1 MTFLN
6 TTLLLLGAGLAL
18 GPIIIHLLNRRRYR
32 IIDWAAADFLL
43 ESFKKTK
50 RRIRLEQLL
59 LLAMRVGGV
68 GMMGLA
74 LARPFVP
81 DQSLAALLGT
91 QARSDHVVI
100 LDDSYSMSQTLG
112 SSTIFARARD
122 ALLQISDRVRPEDT
136 FAVLLTSRTS
146 NGSAPSSILHPP
158 SSLTDR
164 AAFKRDAS
172 ALSPSD
178 FSTDLVPSLQAALD
192 IFANSS
198 NPEKRLYILTD
209 CRRRDW
215 TDENGRRVRGLLEKL
230 DKKVARALLMD
241 FGVADAANLS
251 ITDFTCAE
259 KHVVQN
265 LRARFRATVV
275 NRGPQP
281 ALNVPVTFQVE
292 QASSLLAGHQSQA
305 GGLRHIAALPPRIL
319 DHLGPGES
327 ATLDFSYVFRRSA
340 GILPASFSP
349 SAHDNNSAGRMPA
362 LQTAVSVSLPADALL
377 PDNAAHLALDVR
389 DGVPVLIV
397 NGAPDPEPYINET
410 DHLVAA
416 LNPGGKGLGGWRP
429 TVITDRDLPAAQFD
443 KFDLIVLANVA
454 TVPRAKLAEL
464 EARVRNGGSVV
475 IFLGDRVD
483 RAFYNTA
490 LFKDGAGL
498 LPGKLGVIE
507 GDPNNPEKFFRF
519 KVEPGAHPLQ
529 VALGGELAPL
539 LAGVHV
545 RAFVPIERV
554 GRASRTASHD
564 ENDRAGRPVH
574 SVVLASF
581 SDRAN
586 SPALI
591 EHRFGNGRV
600 LVFGSTANARWH
612 DWPGNPSYPVFVNE
626 LCNLLSRASAQD
638 RTARVGAD
646 IERVVEPQFLDGSVT
661 LKTPR
666 YPEQPA
672 VRLTPQP
679 VGEQMR
685 VRHSDAGRAGV
696 YEMTL
701 EGHGEQ
707 RADVFARNVD
717 PAEGDLAK
725 ADPAAIAAALGDAPV
740 RLMPNL
746 ATAELDLREQ
756 SRGKEFWKYV
766 LIALLAVLVVEQTL
780 ARRFTHYA

>member
-1 MTFLN
+1 
-6 TTLLLLGAGLAL
+6 
-18 GPIIIHLLNRRRYR
+18 RYR

-91 QARSDHVVI
+91 QARSDHVIV

-112 SSTIFARARD
+112 SSTIFTRARD
-122 ALLQISDRVRPEDT
+122 AVLQIADRVQPEDT
-136 FAVLLTSRTS
+136 FAVLLTSA
-146 NGSAPSSILHPP
+146 NVGGASAPRPLFAPAH
-158 SSLTDR
+158 LTDR
-164 AAFKRDAS
+164 AAFKRDAT
-172 ALSPSD
+172 ALTPSD
-178 FSTDLVPSLQAALD
+178 YSTDLVPSLQAALD
-192 IFANSS
+192 IFANSA

-215 TDENGRRVRGLLEKL
+215 TDENGRRIRGLLEKL
-230 DKKVARALLMD
+230 DKKVARAFLMD
-241 FGVADAANLS
+241 FGAADAANLS
-251 ITDFTCAE
+251 ITEFTCAE

-275 NRGPQP
+275 NRGSQP
-281 ALNVPVTFQVE
+281 ALNVPVTF
-292 QASSLLAGHQSQA
+292 AA
-305 GGLRHIAALPPRIL
+305 RDAALPPRIL
-319 DHLGPGES
+319 DRLGPGES
-327 ATLDFSYVFRRSA
+327 ATLDFSYVFRSA
-340 GILPASFSP
+340 QHSNTPT
-349 SAHDNNSAGRMPA
+349 
-362 LQTAVSVSLPADALL
+362 LQHSISTAVSITLPADALA

-389 DGVPVLIV
+389 DGVSALIV

-410 DHLVAA
+410 DYLVAA
-416 LNPGGKGLGGWRP
+416 LDPGSKGLGGWRP
-429 TVITDRDLPAAQFD
+429 TVITDRDLPAAQFE

-454 TVPRAKLAEL
+454 TVPQAKLAEL
-464 EARVRNGGSVV
+464 ETYVRAGGSVA

-483 RAFYNTA
+483 RAFYNAA

-507 GDPNNPEKFFRF
+507 GDPNNPEKFFRL

-529 VALGGELAPL
+529 AARGGELAPL
-539 LAGVHV
+539 WARVHV
-545 RAFVPIERV
+545 RGFVGADVRRPSPAPT
-554 GRASRTASHD
+554 GA
-564 ENDRAGRPVH
+564 DRLLTSAPT
-574 SVVLASF
+574 VLLSF
-581 SDRAN
+581 SDPAN
-586 SPALI
+586 SPALV

-600 LVFGSTANARWH
+600 LVFGATASARWH

-626 LCNLLSRASAQD
+626 LCGLLSRATAQD
-638 RTARVGAD
+638 RTARVGAS

-685 VRHSDAGRAGV
+685 VRHADAGRAGV

-717 PAEGDLAK
+717 PAEGELAK

-746 ATAELDLREQ
+746 ATAELDLREKG
-756 SRGKEFWKYV
+756 RGKEFWKYV
-766 LIALLAVLVVEQTL
+766 LIALLAVLVVEQMM